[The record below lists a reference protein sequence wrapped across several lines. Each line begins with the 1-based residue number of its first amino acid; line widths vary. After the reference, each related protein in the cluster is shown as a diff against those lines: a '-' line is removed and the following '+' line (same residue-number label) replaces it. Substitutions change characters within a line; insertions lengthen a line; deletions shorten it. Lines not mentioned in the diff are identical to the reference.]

1 MKKFHYYY
9 KKSKNLKSSNDR
21 KIQPVQILS
30 DYVLKFDG
38 CSKGNPGI
46 AGAGAV
52 IYKDDEEIWCDCKFL
67 GNKITNNESE
77 YEGLL
82 LGLIQSKKM
91 DIQNLLIQGDSQLV
105 IKQMKGEFKVK
116 SPNLILLHE
125 TCMELTK
132 TISVVNFQHIYRQHN
147 IRADELSNIAV
158 EKR

>member
-1 MKKFHYYY
+1 MKKFQYYY
-9 KKSKNLKSSNDR
+9 RKSKILNSDNDR
-21 KIQPVQILS
+21 KIQPVQIVS
-30 DYVLKFDG
+30 EYVLKFDG

-52 IYKDDEEIWCDCKFL
+52 IYKDNEEIWSDCKFV

-82 LGLIQSKKM
+82 LGLVQSNKM

-105 IKQMKGEFKVK
+105 IKQMKGEYKVK

-125 TCMELTK
+125 SCIELTK
-132 TISVVNFQHIYRQHN
+132 TIPIVNFQHIYREHN
-147 IRADELSNIAV
+147 TRADELSNIAV
-158 EKR
+158 EQR

>member
-1 MKKFHYYY
+1 M
-9 KKSKNLKSSNDR
+9 
-21 KIQPVQILS
+21 
-30 DYVLKFDG
+30 KFDG

-52 IYKDDEEIWCDCKFL
+52 IYKDNEEIWSDCKFV

-82 LGLIQSKKM
+82 LGLVQSKKM

-105 IKQMKGEFKVK
+105 IKQMKGEYKVK

-125 TCMELTK
+125 SCIELTK
-132 TISVVNFQHIYRQHN
+132 TIPIVNFQHIYRAQQTRYRG
-147 IRADELSNIAV
+147 IEFWSSWKYR
-158 EKR
+158 